1 MAKSIGVQFAIGATM
16 STTVASAFATVDAKV
31 KSLKSNVKELN
42 TVSARAAALMTAD
55 SRLQDAKKQ
64 YAANPTEKHAKA
76 LASAERAYKSAE
88 RSAKKYNIT
97 TADAAKVHARAET
110 AIKSTTAALERQEK
124 FQSNAAKR
132 RELHGQ
138 LMGTVAMAS
147 TVAVPI
153 KLAIDYE
160 SAMADVKK
168 VTNFDAPGWTKFS
181 DDLLTLSTRI
191 PMSAAGL
198 AQIAASAGQA
208 GIAENEML
216 RFVEDAAVMAVAFDI
231 TAAEAGSAMTG
242 LRTNFKLS
250 QDRVIDLGD
259 AINQLANNMDATA
272 GEIINFST
280 RAGRVGTQFGM
291 TGEQVSALGAS
302 MIAMKMPAEVA
313 SRAVNS
319 LFMKLG
325 TADTAGK
332 DAEASFRALGFSG
345 KEMSQAFKKDAQ
357 GSLLI
362 FLEAVKRSDD
372 PIKHL
377 KAILGE
383 GFADEVAG
391 LVGGLDEYK
400 KALGLLTDPTEYA
413 GSMQA
418 EYSARAAT
426 TANSIDLMKN
436 AFSRLGIIIGNTAL
450 PGITAVANG
459 VVTLLEPVASL
470 AAAFPG
476 VTTAVFAV
484 GTALVGLK
492 VAAFAGAYAGTLLSD
507 GWTIA
512 KGVFTSLH
520 PAVLRNTVA
529 LKAQRAVSIALAAG
543 TKAMTVAQWA
553 LNLAMSANPVGIV
566 IVAVAAL
573 AAGLV
578 WLYRNCEP
586 VRKVMDAVW
595 SVVKVIGKNVLKV
608 LLLPMALTWNAIK
621 AVWGPASTWF
631 SAKWNAIK
639 ATATAVWNG
648 IRTVTSAVWDYIT
661 GRVTAAVDTL
671 STVFGPVAGIFSAV
685 WEGVKAPAV
694 AVFDW
699 IGEKFEWVAGKFE
712 WLQEGWRTVSRWL
725 GDDEEEEAA
734 KPDAVAAHTTVATDT
749 VAAGASAARLDGPV
763 AMAAQT
769 RPAAAQSYA
778 GGGSAPAQVAAPAA
792 ARPNVVTP
800 NTTLQASFTF
810 PINMNGVSSKDV
822 GDLLVKAIQNKESA
836 LVSQLMKLL
845 ERIMSDQRRL
855 AYDS

>member
-42 TVSARAAALMTAD
+42 TVSARAASLMTAD

-64 YAANPTEKHAKA
+64 YAANPTEKQAKA

-88 RSAKKYNIT
+88 RSAKKYNVT
-97 TADAAKVHARAET
+97 TADAAKVHARATE
-110 AIKSTTAALERQEK
+110 AIKTTQAALERQEK

-132 RELHGQ
+132 SELHGQ
-138 LMGTVAMAS
+138 MLGTVAMAT
-147 TVAVPI
+147 TVAIPV

-160 SAMADVKK
+160 TAMADVKK
-168 VTNFDAPGWTKFS
+168 VTDFDAPGWAKFNE
-181 DDLLTLSTRI
+181 DLLKLSTRI
-191 PMSAAGL
+191 PMSAKGL
-198 AQIAASAGQA
+198 AEIAAAAGQA
-208 GIAENEML
+208 GIAEGEML

-250 QDRVIDLGD
+250 QDGVIDLGD
-259 AINQLANNMDATA
+259 AVNQLANNMDATA

-291 TGEQVSALGAS
+291 TGEQVSALGAA

-313 SRAVNS
+313 SRATNS

-325 TADTAGK
+325 LADTAGK
-332 DAEASFRALGFSG
+332 DAEASFRKLGFSG
-345 KEMSQAFKKDAQ
+345 KEMAQAFKKDAQ

-400 KALGLLTDPTEYA
+400 KALGLLGDPTARA

-418 EYSARAAT
+418 EYTARAAT
-426 TANSIDLMKN
+426 TANAIDLMKN
-436 AFSRLGIIIGNTAL
+436 AASRLGIILGSTAL
-450 PGITAVANG
+450 PGITAVANAA
-459 VVTLLEPVASL
+459 VTLLEPVASL

-476 VTTAVFAV
+476 VTTAVFAA
-484 GTALVGLK
+484 GTALVALK
-492 VAAFAGAYAGTLLSD
+492 LGALVGSYAGTLLSD

-512 KGVFTSLH
+512 KGVFSALR
-520 PAVLRNTVA
+520 PAVLKSTLA
-529 LKAQRAVSIALAAG
+529 LKAKNVASLALAAG
-543 TKAMTVAQWA
+543 TKIVTVAQWA
-553 LNLAMSANPVGIV
+553 LNAAMTANPIAIV
-566 IVAVAAL
+566 VVAVAAL

-586 VRKVMDAVW
+586 VRKAIDAVW
-595 SVVKVIGKNVLKV
+595 TVVKTVGKNVLKV
-608 LLLPMALTWNAIK
+608 LLLPMAIAWNAIK
-621 AVWGPASTWF
+621 ALWEPAKAFFSTLWTGI
-631 SAKWNAIK
+631 N
-639 ATATAVWNG
+639 TAASV
-648 IRTVTSAVWDYIT
+648 VWDGIT
-661 GRVTAAVDTL
+661 DVVSACAGWITA
-671 STVFGPVAGIFSAV
+671 IFSPVGEFFVGV

-699 IGEKFEWVAGKFE
+699 IAAKFEWIAGKFE
-712 WLQEGWRTVSRWL
+712 WLQDGWKTVSGWF
-725 GDDEEEEAA
+725 GDDEKKATPAPEVKAIVAQETAAA
-734 KPDAVAAHTTVATDT
+734 KTVVAQQKATATATTGAT
-749 VAAGASAARLDGPV
+749 AAAASPAARI
-763 AMAAQT
+763 
-769 RPAAAQSYA
+769 AAAQSGVSQAA
-778 GGGSAPAQVAAPAA
+778 GGGKTAQPAAAPAA
-792 ARPNVVTP
+792 RPNASAP
-800 NTTLQASFTF
+800 SSNLQASFSF
-810 PINMNGVSSKDV
+810 PITMQGVSSKDV
-822 GDLLVKAIQNKESA
+822 GELLVKAIQSKEPA
-836 LVSQLMKLL
+836 LISQFTKLL
-845 ERIMSDQRRL
+845 EGLMADQRRL